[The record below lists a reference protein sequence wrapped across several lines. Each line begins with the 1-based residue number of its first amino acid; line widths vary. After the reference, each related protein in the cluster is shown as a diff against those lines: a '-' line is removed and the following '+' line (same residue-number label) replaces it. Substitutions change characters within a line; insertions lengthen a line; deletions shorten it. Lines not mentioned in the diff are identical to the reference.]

1 MKLHEYMGKE
11 LFRSYGIPVPEGR
24 ACFSPEEA
32 ETAARAIGPVVVKSQ
47 ILSGK
52 RGKSGGIRFADTP
65 AETRTIAADLLGSEL
80 RGYRIEAVLVEEKL
94 SIDRELYLAI
104 TLDRERGQAVVLAS
118 AFGGMDIED
127 VPPEG
132 IATTGI
138 DPVLGLQPFQAREL
152 AEELEL
158 IGSAGRQLQAIL
170 LQCGRLFRE
179 ADAEL
184 VEINPLVLSGE
195 RLIAADAKVTIDDD
209 ALYRQADLPRVQE
222 RSADEDAAGALG
234 LAFVELDGDIG
245 VMANGAGITMATLD
259 MIAHFGGAAANFLD
273 AGGGAGE
280 EATARALEL
289 VLARHPRSILI
300 NIFGGITRC
309 DDVARAIAS
318 VKRSKDIRIPMA
330 VRLVGTNQEEGWTI
344 LEEAGIRPYRSMED
358 AARAAVT
365 LAGSTANAEGEAG
378 HDAFTE

>member
-65 AETRTIAADLLGSEL
+65 AEARSIAADLLGSEL

-94 SIDRELYLAI
+94 SIDREFYLAI

-118 AFGGMDIED
+118 AFGGMDIEE
-127 VPPEG
+127 VPADR
-132 IATTGI
+132 IATAEI
-138 DPVLGLQPFQAREL
+138 DPVQGLQTFQAREI
-152 AEELEL
+152 AEELGL
-158 IGSAGRQLQAIL
+158 AGSPGRQVQTIL
-170 LQCGRLFRE
+170 TQCSRLFRE
-179 ADAEL
+179 MDAEL

-195 RLIAADAKVTIDDD
+195 RMIAADAKITIDDD
-209 ALYRQADLPRVQE
+209 ALYRQESMPRVRE

-289 VLARHPRSILI
+289 VLAREPRSILI

-330 VRLVGTNQEEGWTI
+330 VRLVGTNQEEGWAI
-344 LEEAGIRPYRSMED
+344 LEEAGIRPYRSMEE
-358 AARAAVT
+358 AARAAVSM
-365 LAGSTANAEGEAG
+365 AGSAGEAKREV
-378 HDAFTE
+378 DRDVIVE